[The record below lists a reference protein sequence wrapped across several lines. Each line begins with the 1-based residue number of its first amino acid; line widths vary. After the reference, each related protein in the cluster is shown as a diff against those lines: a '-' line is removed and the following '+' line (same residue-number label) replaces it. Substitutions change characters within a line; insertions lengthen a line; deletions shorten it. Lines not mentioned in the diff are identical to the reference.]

1 MRKLLPSLITLVFI
15 FSSCHLGRFF
25 VYNFANITDHKIFPY
40 TEIGTGD
47 DIYRF
52 PVSERDPLGSMTL
65 RPKKGK
71 MSLTEWLDDETST
84 VSFLVI
90 QHDSIVYEQYFEGY
104 EPGDI
109 ATIFSVSKSVTSL
122 LTGIA
127 VDEGLIEDIND
138 PVTKYIPELLEGDP
152 RFQRLTIRHLLDM
165 RSGLDYKESYTNP
178 FADMAK
184 LYYGTNQLKQL
195 SKLGFNHEPGTY
207 FEYQSGTTGIL
218 GIAVERATGMDLG
231 QYLEAKVWKPMGM
244 EFPASWSLDDKRHRS
259 AKGYS
264 GLNTTA
270 RDLAKIGQLYL
281 NGGRWRGQQIVSEA
295 WIKASA
301 TPDLGNDGYQYQWY
315 SMDESLANEDR
326 KTRYFPDSLAA
337 ASVADTLS
345 ADYVQ
350 VNPSQ
355 AKPGQ
360 WYINYAGDEFYAQGI
375 LNQLIYVDPD
385 KDLII
390 VRQGRKWDGGYLW
403 LFSEVGEALR

>member
-1 MRKLLPSLITLVFI
+1 MRIHLPGLLLLTFI
-15 FSSCHLGRFF
+15 CSSCHVGRFF

-40 TEIGTGD
+40 TEVGTGD
-47 DIYRF
+47 EIYRF
-52 PVSERDPLGSMTL
+52 PVSDRDPLGEMTL
-65 RPKKGK
+65 TPKDEK
-71 MSLTEWLDDETST
+71 MSLTQWLDEETST
-84 VSFLVI
+84 TSFLVI
-90 QHDSIVYEQYFEGY
+90 QRDSIVYEQYFEGY
-104 EPGDI
+104 KPEDI

-127 VDEGLIEDIND
+127 VDEGLIEDVND

-165 RSGLDYKESYTNP
+165 RSGLDYKESYSNP

-207 FEYQSGTTGIL
+207 HEYQSGTTALL

-231 QYLEAKVWKPMGM
+231 RYLEAKVWKPMGM
-244 EFPASWSLDDKRHRS
+244 EFPATWSLDDKRHRS

-270 RDLAKIGQLYL
+270 RDLAKIGRLYL
-281 NGGRWRGQQIVSEA
+281 NGGRWRGKQIVSEA
-295 WIKASA
+295 WIKAST
-301 TPDLGNDGYQYQWY
+301 TPDMTNDAYQYQWY
-315 SMDESLANEDR
+315 GVEEPLDDEEGS
-326 KTRYFPDSLAA
+326 TRYFPDSLAA
-337 ASVADTLS
+337 ATVADTLS
-345 ADYVQ
+345 ADFV
-350 VNPSQ
+350 VVRPSQ
-355 AKPGQ
+355 KNPGQ
-360 WYINYAGDEFYAQGI
+360 WYINYAGNNFYAQGI

-390 VRQGRKWDGGYLW
+390 VRQGRKWDGGYFW
-403 LFSEVGEALR
+403 LFSAVGEGLE